1 MSSNDT
7 QLSRVTCRQASLLT
21 NRERGRAKKKSE
33 ERKKKKERRRENS
46 NISFHFGF
54 VVCRFGAASPLSLP
68 LNCGFAADKL
78 RSCPAAELDIFFA
91 HAMPLSFRLSL
102 TSSWTEPRRHICGRL
117 KCLASNS
124 YCGTV
129 PVAGCQCETRRDEGK
144 GWPCSARLIGRPT

>member
-1 MSSNDT
+1 MG
-7 QLSRVTCRQASLLT
+7 
-21 NRERGRAKKKSE
+21 RESEKEETKKG
-33 ERKKKKERRRENS
+33 

-102 TSSWTEPRRHICGRL
+102 TSSWTQPRRHICGRL
-117 KCLASNS
+117 KCLAS
-124 YCGTV
+124 C
-129 PVAGCQCETRRDEGK
+129 RRTAVVSGRQGGEWLVVG
-144 GWPCSARLIGRPT
+144 GSADWTPDLGVKSALAFGIFQFIPA